1 MSAEEDSF
9 LNVKRSLKKAAVKH
23 STPVDSV
30 FSQSMLSLVDMTNQ
44 SIREQNISKR
54 IYGSPMPKS
63 SFQKQASSQEQ
74 LMHLDKLISQVTF
87 PRKLSTVLDPEESS
101 EEMSHSS
108 WAAVPRRRLS
118 TVLAS
123 EESSE
128 EPSFKTMVP
137 PIVSAAAEVP
147 AEPSKKTAKV
157 TSKSVFAWLVTEIP
171 GIKDPSVRKR
181 RKRKFEKNLL
191 EAKQQE
197 WELRQLKNIEEA
209 TRHELTIEEI

>member
-137 PIVSAAAEVP
+137 PI
-147 AEPSKKTAKV
+147 
-157 TSKSVFAWLVTEIP
+157 
-171 GIKDPSVRKR
+171 
-181 RKRKFEKNLL
+181 